1 MTDDVIRTMAQVQ
14 TVRPRPGR
22 LSSASEA
29 EIRAGLAADVYFARS
44 YDLMAALGLTDTRVV
59 CDVFA
64 GSPGILCGVEE
75 AKELLLPHV
84 EAMWALPE
92 GSRFEEREVVL
103 RVAGQW
109 ARFGVFETSVLGAM
123 AQASGWATAARECR
137 EAAPAATIFSFGAR
151 HVHPAVA
158 SVLDRAALV
167 GGLDGASSILGARL
181 MGQDP
186 VGTVPH
192 ALCLIVGDTVKVAQV
207 MAQRVP
213 SPGRS
218 VLVDTFHDEVEEAL
232 RVAQALGDALDGV
245 RIDTPRERGGVTADL
260 VRELRA
266 RLDQA
271 GHQRVQIFCSGSLTP
286 TRITEL
292 HAAGAD
298 AFGVGHHVSSRAP
311 IDMTMDVKEV
321 AGRPLAKRG
330 RIPGAAVAPRLVR
343 VDPRQPSRG

>member
-1 MTDDVIRTMAQVQ
+1 MAQVAGVQ
-14 TVRPRPGR
+14 VAPGR
-22 LSSASEA
+22 LFSASEA
-29 EIRAGLAADVYFARS
+29 EIRRGLASDVYFARS
-44 YDLMAALGLTDTRVV
+44 YDILSSLGLTGTRVV

-64 GSPGILCGVEE
+64 GGAGILSGVEE

-92 GSRFEEREVVL
+92 GSTFEEREVVL
-103 RVAGQW
+103 RVAGPW
-109 ARFGVFETSVLGAM
+109 DRFGVFETSVLGAL

-137 EAAPAATIFSFGAR
+137 EAAPDALMFSFGAR

-167 GGLDGASSILGARL
+167 GGFDGASSILGARL

-192 ALCLIVGDTVKVAQV
+192 ALCLIVGDSVKVA
-207 MAQRVP
+207 RVLAEHAVA
-213 SPGRS
+213 PGRS
-218 VLVDTFHDEVEEAL
+218 MLVDTFHDEAEEAV
-232 RVAQALGDALDGV
+232 RVADALGDALDGV

-271 GHQRVQIFCSGSLTP
+271 GHRHVRIFCSGSLNP
-286 TRITEL
+286 ARIAEL

-298 AFGVGHHVSSRAP
+298 AFGVGHFVSSRAP

-321 AGRPLAKRG
+321 EGRPLAKRG
-330 RIPGAAVAPRLVR
+330 RIPGVKPAPRLVR
-343 VDPRQPSRG
+343 VDSRQPSRG